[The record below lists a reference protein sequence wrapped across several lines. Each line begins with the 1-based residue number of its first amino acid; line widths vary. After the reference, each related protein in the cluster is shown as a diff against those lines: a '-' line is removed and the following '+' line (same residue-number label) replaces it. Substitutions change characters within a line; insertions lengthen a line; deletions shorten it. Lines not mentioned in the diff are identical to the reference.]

1 MRTRLADVEF
11 FVDSFV
17 STFICMFF
25 PTIETTYAHAHTHR
39 VSQTQDLL
47 HMGRGEATAK
57 KFVEELVPVIR
68 FVQEALQ
75 WSLGIWDFCWFLLVE
90 AADLPGH
97 LENL

>member
-1 MRTRLADVEF
+1 
-11 FVDSFV
+11 
-17 STFICMFF
+17 
-25 PTIETTYAHAHTHR
+25 
-39 VSQTQDLL
+39 
-47 HMGRGEATAK
+47 MGRGEATAK

-90 AADLPGH
+90 AADFPGH